1 MEKLSQYF
9 LWWNF
14 YCKFNRIFYTVY
26 PCWLKVA
33 ISKHCYWPQIF
44 ERYWICTNI
53 NIKKKNNN
61 MKIAWC
67 VFFVSSLLSLT
78 RKKVT
83 FFFSSVI
90 SLTRWTVIS
99 VIYLDLPKTAS
110 FRSLFCCDSR
120 CGTLHCHT
128 QESRRPVLSV
138 YDEGR
143 KSHSPGV
150 LPRIIWPCGWVSL
163 QWNHGRF
170 RSKGCLKGN
179 NPLVPTS
186 LISHIFTNNKGV

>member
-1 MEKLSQYF
+1 MSQYF
-9 LWWNF
+9 LWWISYFEF
-14 YCKFNRIFYTVY
+14 YCKFKRIFYTVY
-26 PCWLKVA
+26 PCWIEVA
-33 ISKHCYWPQIF
+33 ISFIF
-44 ERYWICTNI
+44 KTLLLTPNFLTVLDMYEYQH
-53 NIKKKNNN
+53 KKKTTTWKSHDF
-61 MKIAWC
+61 KI
-67 VFFVSSLLSLT
+67 
-78 RKKVT
+78 KVT
-83 FFFSSVI
+83 FFSVI
-90 SLTRWTVIS
+90 SLTRLTVIS
-99 VIYLDLPKTAS
+99 VIYIDLPKTVS

-128 QESRRPVLSV
+128 QECRRPVRSG